1 MAMSE
6 FTHDNPETLAP
17 AAFNLSAVTIEI
29 VLYIALA
36 LIALFMRLFV
46 LDLAPLNADEAQQAI
61 ASWQF
66 INGTSNNLTGSP
78 LLFTGNAILF
88 ALFGATDFAARLLPA
103 LFGSALVLLPAL
115 LRRELGRSGALIAS
129 ALLTLSPS
137 LVLFSRTTDGAIIAV
152 TCSLAAVAFAW
163 RAFDDE
169 SPRALNLAAIFA
181 ALAFVA
187 ARETWT
193 VVVAILFFAVTTRVW
208 RQSNFTTSQ
217 WRFAGLLFV
226 IVLVGVATTGL
237 THREG
242 LGATFE
248 LVNAWLAG
256 IRPSIAL
263 FDPLRLLIV
272 YEPIAF
278 FFGVAAVIQLG
289 FTVNTNARSHI
300 PLAALSLWIGIA
312 FVLYS
317 LGEDKHPAR
326 VVVLT
331 VPLALVAGWF
341 LGTWLERAIAATQ
354 RESFYAQELPVYLLP
369 LTIAA
374 FFYLAL
380 AELSTRGNLLATEI
394 LASTLQLANAGGLL
408 LVLFLTIA
416 VAAVAFLIVA
426 TVGIHRAKDVAM
438 AIVLTILA
446 AWTFRQSMML
456 NFAGSLDPREYLV
469 ARAGAA
475 NVHDLVRDIE
485 NVSRWRANDSSTL
498 KISADASNPIIVWY
512 LRNFR
517 NAQFTARPVVTSD
530 THAILLPANAPAPA
544 SGWIS
549 QRYRIETIDRPTPL
563 PNVLRWLLFRDVGEV
578 ESIGAALWIPA
589 PQE

>member
-6 FTHDNPETLAP
+6 FTHDNPESLAP
-17 AAFNLSAVTIEI
+17 STFNLSTLTIETA
-29 VLYIALA
+29 LYVALGFV
-36 LIALFMRLFV
+36 ALFLRLFI
-46 LDLAPLNADEAQQAI
+46 LDTAPLNADEAQQAI

-66 INGTSNNLTGSP
+66 INGNSIATTGSP

-88 ALFGATDFAARLLPA
+88 TLFGATDFTARLVPA
-103 LFGSALVLLPAL
+103 LFGSMLVLLPAL

-129 ALLTLSPS
+129 ALLALSPS
-137 LVLFSRTTDGAIIAV
+137 LVLFSRTADGAIIAV
-152 TCSLAAVAFAW
+152 TCAFAAVAFAW

-169 SPRALNLAAIFA
+169 SPRALNLAAVFA
-181 ALAFVA
+181 ALALVA

-193 VVVAILFFAVTTRVW
+193 IVGAILFFALTTRVW
-208 RQSNFTTSQ
+208 NQSNLEMRH
-217 WRFAGLLFV
+217 WRFAGALFA

-248 LVNAWLAG
+248 LINTWLAG
-256 IRPSIAL
+256 LRPSIAL

-278 FFGVAAVIQLG
+278 FFGVAAVIQLS
-289 FTVNTNARSHI
+289 FTASANDRSHI

-341 LGTWLERAIAATQ
+341 LGNWLECAIDATD
-354 RESFYAQELPVYLLP
+354 RSGFFAQELPVYLLP

-374 FFYLAL
+374 FFYLTL

-408 LVLFLTIA
+408 VVLFLTIA

-475 NVHDLVRDIE
+475 NVRDLVRDIE
-485 NVSRWRANDSSTL
+485 NVSRWRVNDSHTL
-498 KISADASNPIIVWY
+498 TISADASNPIIVWY

-517 NAQFTARPVVTSD
+517 NAQFTTRPVVAAD

-563 PNVLRWLLFRDVGEV
+563 PNVLRWLLFRDIGDV
-578 ESIGAALWIPA
+578 ESIGVALWIPA

>member
-1 MAMSE
+1 MAMSK
-6 FTHDNPETLAP
+6 FMRDNPEILAP
-17 AAFNLSAVTIEI
+17 TTFNWSAITTETALYAALGF
-29 VLYIALA
+29 
-36 LIALFMRLFV
+36 IALFMRLFI

-66 INGTSNNLTGSP
+66 INGNSIATTGSP
-78 LLFTGNAILF
+78 LLFTGNVLLF
-88 ALFGATDFAARLLPA
+88 TFFGATDFAARLFPA
-103 LFGSALVLLPAL
+103 LFGGALVLLPAL
-115 LRRELGRSGALIAS
+115 LRRELGRPGALMAS
-129 ALLTLSPS
+129 ALLTFSPS
-137 LVLFSRTTDGAIIAV
+137 LVLFSRTVDGAVIAV

-193 VVVAILFFAVTTRVW
+193 IVVAILFFAVTTRVW
-208 RQSNFTTSQ
+208 RRSNFTPSQ

-226 IVLVGVATTGL
+226 IVFAGIATTGL

-256 IRPSIAL
+256 WRPSLAL

-272 YEPIAF
+272 YEPIVF
-278 FFGVAAVIQLG
+278 FFGIAAVLQ
-289 FTVNTNARSHI
+289 FSFAATTNEHSHI

-312 FVLYS
+312 FVMYS

-331 VPLALVAGWF
+331 APLALVAGWF
-341 LGTWLERAIAATQ
+341 LGNWLERAIAATD
-354 RESFYAQELPVYLLP
+354 RAGFFAQELPVYLLP

-394 LASTLQLANAGGLL
+394 LASTLQLTNAGGLL

-426 TVGIHRAKDVAM
+426 TVGIQRAKDVAM
-438 AIVLTILA
+438 AIVLTLFA

-456 NFAGSLDPREYLV
+456 NFTGSLDTREYLV

-475 NVHDLVRDIE
+475 NVRDLVRDIE
-485 NVSRWRANDSSTL
+485 TVSRWRANDSTTL
-498 KISADASNPIIVWY
+498 KLSAAVSNPISVWY
-512 LRNFR
+512 LRHFR
-517 NAQFTARPVVTSD
+517 NAQFTTRPVVTSD

-549 QRYRIETIDRPTPL
+549 QRYRIETIDPPTPL

-578 ESIGAALWIPA
+578 ESIGVALWIPA